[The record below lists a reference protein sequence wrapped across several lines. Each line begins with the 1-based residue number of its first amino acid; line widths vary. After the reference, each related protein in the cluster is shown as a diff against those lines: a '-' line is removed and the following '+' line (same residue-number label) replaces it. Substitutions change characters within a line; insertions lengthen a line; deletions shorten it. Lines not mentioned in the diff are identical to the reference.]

1 MQVTFW
7 GVRGSTPTPG
17 SSTVRYGGN
26 TVCTEVQLSDGSMLI
41 LDAGTGIRELGLSL
55 QKRGPHGPIN
65 LLLSHVHWDH
75 ILGLPFFQP
84 LWKRGAH
91 LRIFPVANDE
101 QRVFARQLAMFDGVH
116 FPIRATDIPARL
128 ELVDDNAEV
137 WHVGPAKITRAAMNH
152 PGGAQGFRIEDSDGS
167 SLAYLTDNELVT
179 TPPNE
184 RLQERLA
191 AFARGVDVLIH
202 DAQYLP
208 SDMPAK
214 RGWGH
219 SVLDDVL
226 GFARETRA
234 RSLVLFHHDPERND
248 DALDA
253 IQVHTREWL
262 AAHAPH
268 TEGLV
273 AQEGLTLVLPKR

>member
-17 SSTVRYGGN
+17 NSTVRYGGN
-26 TVCTEVQLSDGSMLI
+26 TVCTEVVLSDGTVVI
-41 LDAGTGIRELGLSL
+41 LDAGTGIRELGIAL
-55 QKRGPHGPIN
+55 QKRGHQGPMS

-75 ILGLPFFQP
+75 ILGLPFFLP
-84 LWKRGAH
+84 LWKRGTE

-128 ELVDDNAEV
+128 ELVDSNEAV
-137 WHVGPAKITRAAMNH
+137 WHVGPAKITRVAMNH
-152 PGGAQGFRIEDSDGS
+152 PGGAQGFRIDDSDGT

-179 TPPNE
+179 PTGENFT
-184 RLQERLA
+184 ERLA
-191 AFARGVDVLIH
+191 TFAQDVGLLIH
-202 DAQYLP
+202 DAQYVP
-208 SDMPAK
+208 TDMPLK

-219 SVLDDVL
+219 SVIDDVL
-226 GFARETRA
+226 GLARASHA
-234 RSLVLFHHDPERND
+234 RSLALFHHDPARGD

-253 IQVHTREWL
+253 IQVDVNDWCT
-262 AAHAPH
+262 AHAPD
-268 TEGLV
+268 TRAIV
-273 AQEGLTLVLPKR
+273 AHEGLTIDLG